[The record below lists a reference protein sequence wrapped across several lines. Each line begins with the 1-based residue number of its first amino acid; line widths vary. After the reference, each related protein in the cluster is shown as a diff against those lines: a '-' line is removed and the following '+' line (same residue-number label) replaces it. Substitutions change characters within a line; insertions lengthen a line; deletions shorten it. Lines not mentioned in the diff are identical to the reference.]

1 MPWSFDEAL
10 ERHGE
15 AKTAQ
20 HETGEEIV
28 RAYREYGKAQKLYA
42 VALARRI
49 FELKSQGVAVTACE
63 TLAKGDEQIAALRE
77 ARDIAEGLRESA
89 KVAAWAANKDR
100 EELARLIDWSFRREL
115 AEGYAS

>member
-1 MPWSFDEAL
+1 FASVSHAV
-10 ERHGE
+10 
-15 AKTAQ
+15 TA
-20 HETGEEIV
+20 TPC
-28 RAYREYGKAQKLYA
+28 
-42 VALARRI
+42 I

-63 TLAKGDEQIAALRE
+63 TLAKGDEQIAELRE

-115 AEGYAS
+115 AEGYASEPRSYR